1 MKTVTTRY
9 PEGDHRGRW
18 LPLVASALC
27 VLLGGFAG
35 PDTLAAKTTAA
46 RNPEDLLIVDC
57 LLPGQVRKLGRQASF
72 LSARRP
78 VRTTQ
83 ADCEIRG
90 GEYVSHDRANYQTAL
105 KVWQGQAEAGDAEA
119 QNYVGEIYQKGLG
132 TAPNPAE
139 AARWYER
146 AVAQGN
152 RRAMRNLGYL
162 LEQGEGVAP
171 DVERALNLYRQAA
184 GLQDDALVFASTMH
198 SEIQSR
204 ETRIGELEQQF
215 ESSEAEASALR
226 ARVVELE
233 GQLEA
238 RRRALQSSEQELEQT
253 RARLQEVRRS
263 TGGDFAEV
271 DRIRGTLVER
281 ETALLQQQEAVEA
294 RRREAASLA
303 EQSQAQ
309 LAALRARERELAG
322 QGEAMADSARAALE
336 EIRAQTARL
345 ASALADAQTKVDS
358 MQGQLNQNRSL
369 LDEERLRYQAELDR
383 LSAQAAG
390 REEQDWELMKLL
402 EGQLAAREA
411 EVRQQQLQIAS
422 LENQVARS
430 RTVGGGILVAS
441 AGPRLEVIDPPLTLT
456 RGRPAAMLRGSPG
469 ARDLV
474 GRVAAGDG
482 VAQVSVNGQPASVAS
497 NGLFRARVE
506 VAAGGT
512 PIEITAVDS
521 QGRVGTVDFLMV
533 PQSEAAAGTR
543 AAADPTAKLPGGV
556 RLGRF
561 HALVVGNNNY
571 RNPGF
576 EQLRSAANDAT
587 AVAQLLRTRYRYET
601 TLLLNAT
608 RLEMLSALNTLRETL
623 SENDNVLIYYAGHG
637 ELSAEGSQGYWI
649 PTDAVAG
656 DARSWISNAAISD
669 ILNSMPAKH
678 VLVVADSCYSGAMTR
693 AAMPVFD
700 GSVPAERWKDW
711 VSAMSQ
717 GRSRTAL
724 TSGGLQ
730 PVPDSGEGRHS
741 YFARAFISV
750 LSDNNR
756 LLDAQRLYRE
766 IASMLAVAAVDAP
779 VTQVPEYAPIQF
791 AGHESGEFFFLPGG
805 ARGVGP

>member
-1 MKTVTTRY
+1 MKSVTTRH
-9 PEGDHRGRW
+9 PGLGQGRCW
-18 LPLVASALC
+18 RAFAVALLA
-27 VLLGGFAG
+27 VILGGLG
-35 PDTLAAKTTAA
+35 GIGTHGAKASVV
-46 RNPEDLLIVDC
+46 RNAEDLLIVDC

-105 KVWQGQAEAGDAEA
+105 KVWLAQAEAGDAEA
-119 QNYVGEIYQKGLG
+119 QNYVGEIHQKGLG

-139 AARWYER
+139 AAPWYEK

-162 LEQGEGVAP
+162 LEQGEGVAR

-184 GLQDDALVFASTMH
+184 GLQDDALVFASTMQ
-198 SEIQSR
+198 SEIHSR
-204 ETRIGELEQQF
+204 ESRIGALEQQVQ
-215 ESSEAEASALR
+215 SSQAEAGALR
-226 ARVVELE
+226 ARVAELE
-233 GQLEA
+233 DQLEA

-253 RARLQEVRRS
+253 RTRLQEVRRS
-263 TGGDFAEV
+263 TGADFAKA
-271 DRIRGTLVER
+271 DRIRGALAER
-281 ETALLQQQEAVEA
+281 ETALQQQQGAVEA
-294 RRREAASLA
+294 RRREAAELA
-303 EQSQAQ
+303 RQSQAQ
-309 LAALRARERELAG
+309 LEALRARERELEG

-345 ASALADAQTKVDS
+345 AAALADAQTKVDS
-358 MQGQLNQNRSL
+358 MQDQLSQNRSL
-369 LDEERLRYQAELDR
+369 LEEERLRYQAELDR

-390 REEQDWELMKLL
+390 RAEQDWELMRLL
-402 EGQLAAREA
+402 ENQLAAREA
-411 EVRQQQLQIAS
+411 EVRQQQVQIAS
-422 LENQVARS
+422 LENHVAASRS
-430 RTVGGGILVAS
+430 VGGGILVAS

-482 VAQVSVNGQPASVAS
+482 VAQVSVNGAPASVAA

-506 VAAGGT
+506 VVAGGT
-512 PIEITAVDS
+512 PIEITAVDR
-521 QGRVGTVDFLMV
+521 QGRVGSFDFLMM
-533 PQSEAAAGTR
+533 PQSETTAGAR
-543 AAADPTAKLPGGV
+543 PARDPTTELPGGV

-576 EQLRSAANDAT
+576 EPLRSAANDAT

-608 RLEMLSALNTLRETL
+608 RIEMLSALNALRETL
-623 SENDNVLIYYAGHG
+623 GESDNVLIYYAGHG
-637 ELSAEGSQGYWI
+637 ELSPEGAQGYWI

-700 GSVPAERWKDW
+700 GRVPAERWKDW

-730 PVPDSGEGRHS
+730 PVPDTGEGRHS

-779 VTQVPEYAPIQF
+779 VTQVPEYAPIQY

-805 ARGVGP
+805 TRGLGP